1 MAVVQRKDYLT
12 PRRVQQEY
20 FSDFLSGFGV
30 DIVKKD
36 LTRVVNEDAVKQSIR
51 NLLLTNRGDRFFN
64 NTVGSDLRGLLFENA
79 SPALEQVVSEYIR
92 KTIENYEPR
101 AEIIDIRVSTE
112 ADDNLIVVAVVF
124 RIINK
129 QEPIVLDLILNRIR

>member
-1 MAVVQRKDYLT
+1 MAVVQRKDYFT

>member
-1 MAVVQRKDYLT
+1 MAVVQRKDYFT
-12 PRRVQQEY
+12 PQRVQQEY
-20 FSDFLSGFGV
+20 FSDFLSDFGV

-36 LTRVVNEDAVKQSIR
+36 LSRAINEDAVKQSIR

-79 SPALEQVVSEYIR
+79 SPALEQVVGEYIR

-101 AEIIDIRVSTE
+101 AEIVDIRVSTE
-112 ADDNLIVVAVVF
+112 LDDNLIIAAIVF

>member
-30 DIVKKD
+30 DMVKKD

-112 ADDNLIVVAVVF
+112 VDDNLIVVAVVF